1 MRVLD
6 PRELCHDRLADR
18 FGDLLSNY
26 DTQRR
31 LDTLIDEFLPV
42 ERLAGATVLDVGCGL
57 GQFSERLQARG
68 AKVTATD
75 IGTRLLDLTR
85 ERVGCECVQADALDL
100 ATVFGED
107 RFDIVVS
114 SECIEHTPDPREA
127 LRQMAKVLKPGGWL
141 SLSTPNRIWQPV
153 VHLATKLRL
162 RPFDGY
168 EHFLS
173 WGQVRETLQNSG
185 LILKRERGLHLFP
198 FQLPL
203 HRLSRWCDSRLQ
215 ALRGGMIN
223 LCVLAE
229 KAR

>member
-31 LDTLIDEFLPV
+31 LETLIDDFLPA
-42 ERLAGATVLDVGCGL
+42 ERLTGATVLDVGCGL

-68 AKVTATD
+68 ATVTATD
-75 IGTRLLDLTR
+75 IGARLLDLTR
-85 ERVGCECVQADALDL
+85 ERVGCETIRADALDL
-100 ATVFGED
+100 SGVFGEN
-107 RFDIVVS
+107 RFDLVVS

-127 LRQMAKVLKPGGWL
+127 IRQMAKVLKPGGWL
-141 SLSTPNRIWQPV
+141 SLSTPNRTWQPV

-168 EHFLS
+168 ERFLS
-173 WGQVRETLQNSG
+173 WGQVRETLQSSG
-185 LILKRERGLHLFP
+185 MILKRERGLHLFP
-198 FQLPL
+198 FQVPL
-203 HRLSRWCDSRLQ
+203 NRLSRWCDGRLQ
-215 ALRGGMIN
+215 SLRGGMIN

>member
-31 LDTLIDEFLPV
+31 LETLVDEFLSA
-42 ERLAGATVLDVGCGL
+42 ERLAGASVLDVGCGL
-57 GQFSERLQARG
+57 GQFSERLQAKG
-68 AKVTATD
+68 AVVIASD

-85 ERVGCECVQADALDL
+85 QRVGCECVQADALEL
-100 ATVFGED
+100 ANVFGVN

-114 SECIEHTPDPREA
+114 SECIEHTPDPKEA
-127 LRQMAKVLKPGGWL
+127 LRQMALVLKPGGL
-141 SLSTPNRIWQPV
+141 LALSTPNRIWQPV
-153 VHLATKLRL
+153 VQLATKLKL

-168 EHFLS
+168 ERFLS
-173 WGQVRETLQNSG
+173 WSQVHDTLKSSG
-185 LILKRERGLHLFP
+185 MIVQRERGLHLFP

-203 HRLSRWCDSRLQ
+203 HRLSRWCDRQLQ
-215 ALRGGMIN
+215 VLKGGMIN
-223 LCVLAE
+223 LCILAE

>member
-18 FGDLLSNY
+18 FGELLSNY

-31 LDTLIDEFLPV
+31 LETLIDDFLPA

-57 GQFSERLQARG
+57 GQFSERLQSRG
-68 AKVTATD
+68 ATVTATD
-75 IGTRLLDLTR
+75 IGVRLLDLTR

-100 ATVFGED
+100 ANVFGEN
-107 RFDIVVS
+107 RFDVVVS
-114 SECIEHTPDPREA
+114 SECIEHTPDPA
-127 LRQMAKVLKPGGWL
+127 LAIRQMAKVLKPGGLL

-153 VHLATKLRL
+153 VHLATQLRM

-168 EHFLS
+168 ERFLS
-173 WGQVRETLQNSG
+173 WGQVRDTLASSSMV
-185 LILKRERGLHLFP
+185 LKRERGLHLFP

-203 HRLSRWCDSRLQ
+203 HRVSRWCDRRLQ
-215 ALRGGMIN
+215 VLRGGMIN